1 MENIEFTN
9 LNFDSKGPKI
19 LEAVIYSLVT
29 ISTTKFCEWLLSRSR
44 LKTVP
49 IEQIMRFR

>member
-9 LNFDSKGPKI
+9 LNFDPEGPKI

-29 ISTTKFCEWLLSRSR
+29 I
-44 LKTVP
+44 
-49 IEQIMRFR
+49 

>member
-9 LNFDSKGPKI
+9 LNFDSEGPKF

-29 ISTTKFCEWLLSRSR
+29 I
-44 LKTVP
+44 
-49 IEQIMRFR
+49 